1 MYHCIAYDMQ
11 RCGVK
16 EVSTAFMS
24 NETISLL
31 LVLRDTQDS
40 EVLRLIQLA
49 KENNIPIKEG
59 SERDLWRMARDNKGE
74 IQPQILALVGRNPY
88 AEIEEIFSNGGLVWL
103 LAGAKYPV
111 NIGFTIRT
119 AEVSGAN
126 AVFIDSELNNT
137 ERKGAVRA
145 SMKAHRFIPIHWVNG
160 ETIVDKAK
168 SNGFKIISIED
179 IGTKTPWDEN
189 LTGNIML
196 IIGGERAGIS
206 DAILQKSD
214 SILKI
219 PMTGFVPSFNL
230 QAPMA
235 IVAAEAQRQR
245 SN

>member
-1 MYHCIAYDMQ
+1 MQ
-11 RCGVK
+11 RCGAT
-16 EVSTAFMS
+16 EVSMALSS
-24 NETISLL
+24 NEDVSLI
-31 LVLRDTQDS
+31 LVLRDTTDKD
-40 EVLRLIQLA
+40 VLSIMQLA
-49 KENNIPIKEG
+49 KDKNIPIKEG
-59 SERDLWRMARDNKGE
+59 SERDLWRMARDNKGPNK
-74 IQPQILALVGRNPY
+74 PQVLALVGRNPY
-88 AEIEEIFSNGGLVWL
+88 DGIEETLSNGGIVWL

-126 AVFIDSELNNT
+126 AVFIDSEISNT
-137 ERKGAVRA
+137 ERKGALRA

-160 ETIVDKAK
+160 ESIVDKAK

-179 IGTKTPWDEN
+179 VGKKTPWEED

-196 IIGGERAGIS
+196 IIGGERSGIS
-206 DAILQKSD
+206 DAILHKSD

-235 IVAAEAQRQR
+235 IVSAEAQRQR
-245 SN
+245 SA

>member
-1 MYHCIAYDMQ
+1 MQ

-16 EVSTAFMS
+16 EVSAAFRS
-24 NETISLL
+24 NESISLI
-31 LVLRDTQDS
+31 LVLRDTQNS

-74 IQPQILALVGRNPY
+74 IKPQILALVGRNPF

-145 SMKAHRFIPIHWVNG
+145 SMKAHRFIPIHWING

-214 SILKI
+214 SIVKI

>member
-1 MYHCIAYDMQ
+1 MQ
-11 RCGVK
+11 RCGAT
-16 EVSTAFMS
+16 EVSMALSS
-24 NETISLL
+24 NEDVSLI
-31 LVLRDTQDS
+31 LVLRDTTDKD
-40 EVLRLIQLA
+40 VLSIMQLA
-49 KENNIPIKEG
+49 KDKNIPIKEG
-59 SERDLWRMARDNKGE
+59 SERDLWRMARDNKGPNK
-74 IQPQILALVGRNPY
+74 PQVLALVGRNPY
-88 AEIEEIFSNGGLVWL
+88 EGIEETLSNGGIVWL

-126 AVFIDSELNNT
+126 AVFIDSEISNT
-137 ERKGAVRA
+137 ERKGALRA

-160 ETIVDKAK
+160 ESIVDKAK

-179 IGTKTPWDEN
+179 VGKKTPWEED

-196 IIGGERAGIS
+196 IIGGERSGIS

-235 IVAAEAQRQR
+235 IVSAEAQRQR
-245 SN
+245 SA

>member
-1 MYHCIAYDMQ
+1 MQ

-16 EVSTAFMS
+16 EVSTAFMA
-24 NETISLL
+24 NENISLL
-31 LVLRDTQDS
+31 LVLRGTQDL
-40 EVLRLIQLA
+40 EVLRLMQLA

-74 IQPQILALVGRNPY
+74 IKPQILALVGRNPY
-88 AEIEEIFSNGGLVWL
+88 AEIDEIFSNGGLVWL

-168 SNGFKIISIED
+168 SEGFRVISIED

-214 SILKI
+214 CILKI

>member
-1 MYHCIAYDMQ
+1 MYCCIAYDMQ
-11 RCGVK
+11 RCGAK

-24 NETISLL
+24 NESISLL

-40 EVLRLIQLA
+40 EVLRLIKLA

-74 IQPQILALVGRNPY
+74 IKPQILALVGRNPY
-88 AEIEEIFSNGGLVWL
+88 AEIDEIFSNGGLVWL

-168 SNGFKIISIED
+168 SKGFKIISIED
-179 IGTKTPWDEN
+179 VGTKTPWDEN

-235 IVAAEAQRQR
+235 IVAAESQRQR

>member
-1 MYHCIAYDMQ
+1 MQ

-16 EVSTAFMS
+16 EVSTAFRS
-24 NETISLL
+24 NESISLI

-59 SERDLWRMARDNKGE
+59 SERDLWRMARDNKDE
-74 IQPQILALVGRNPY
+74 IKPQILALVGRNPF

-145 SMKAHRFIPIHWVNG
+145 SMKAHRFIPIHWING

-214 SILKI
+214 SIVKI

>member
-1 MYHCIAYDMQ
+1 
-11 RCGVK
+11 
-16 EVSTAFMS
+16 
-24 NETISLL
+24 
-31 LVLRDTQDS
+31 
-40 EVLRLIQLA
+40 
-49 KENNIPIKEG
+49 
-59 SERDLWRMARDNKGE
+59 
-74 IQPQILALVGRNPY
+74 
-88 AEIEEIFSNGGLVWL
+88 
-103 LAGAKYPV
+103 
-111 NIGFTIRT
+111 
-119 AEVSGAN
+119 
-126 AVFIDSELNNT
+126 
-137 ERKGAVRA
+137 
-145 SMKAHRFIPIHWVNG
+145 MKAHRFIPIHWVNG

-168 SNGFKIISIED
+168 SEGFRVISIED

-214 SILKI
+214 CILKI